1 MSERWAQ
8 DAGTVGTGTA
18 ADAVTPIPHATEGES
33 ECEHALTHLY
43 DYLDSEMTPDD
54 ELRMRAHVA
63 HCAPCLAEL
72 SVEEL
77 VKQLVRRSCH
87 EQAPVGLRERIHA
100 QLTVMSSSTTTTVV
114 STTTIVQST
123 VVTESR

>member
-8 DAGTVGTGTA
+8 DARTADAGA
-18 ADAVTPIPHATEGES
+18 ADGSVTPIPHATEGES

-43 DYLDSEMTPDD
+43 EYLDSEMTPDD

-63 HCAPCLAEL
+63 HCSPCLAEL

-87 EQAPVGLRERIHA
+87 EQAPAGLRDRIHA
-100 QLTVMSSSTTTTVV
+100 QLTVMSGPTVTTVV
-114 STTTIVQST
+114 STTTVVSST
-123 VVTESR
+123 VVTETR